1 MSVKGW
7 VVVYLGER
15 IRADIL
21 GAVLEANGLRAEV
34 FGDNAYGVGVD
45 LSPAR
50 LLVPEDDAETAR
62 RMIQDAE
69 SAPLAEDDPDSEGDV

>member
-7 VVVYLGER
+7 VVVYQGER

-21 GAVLEANGLRAEV
+21 RAVLEANGLRAEV